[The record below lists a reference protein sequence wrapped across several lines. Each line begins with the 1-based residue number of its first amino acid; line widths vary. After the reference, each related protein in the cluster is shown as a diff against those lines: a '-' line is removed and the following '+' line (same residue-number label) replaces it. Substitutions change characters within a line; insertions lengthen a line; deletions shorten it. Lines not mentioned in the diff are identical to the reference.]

1 MGLKSYFKGRSGRV
15 FWVNVLLMFVLLA
28 GFPVLGL
35 VLLGDY
41 THHGEK
47 IEVIDVVGQNVY
59 EAEMALG
66 SLGLEA
72 VVADSTFQRDMPAGV
87 VIRQVPKA
95 GNEIKSG
102 RIVYLTKNLDHEP
115 LVVLPDLLGNCSRRE
130 AEAQL
135 KSLGFKLTEDEVV
148 EDEPKGLVVGI
159 KQNGRKL
166 TAEQRISKG
175 LPLTLC
181 VGAGYDDDTIY
192 VGSSAALDSVVNI
205 SVDADF

>member
-1 MGLKSYFKGRSGRV
+1 ML
-15 FWVNVLLMFVLLA
+15 FWINVLLMFVLLV

-35 VLLGDY
+35 QLLGSY

-47 IEVIDVVGQNVY
+47 VEVIDVVGQNVY
-59 EAEMALG
+59 EAEMALS

-72 VVADSTFQRDMPAGV
+72 IVADSTYQRNMPAGV
-87 VIRQVPKA
+87 IIRQVPKA

-115 LVVLPDLLGNCSRRE
+115 LVVLPDLVGNCSRRE

-135 KSLGFKLTEDEVV
+135 RSLGFKLTEDEEV
-148 EDEPKGLVVGI
+148 EDEPKDLVVGI
-159 KQNGRKL
+159 KQNGRRL
-166 TAEQRISKG
+166 TAEQRVSKG

-192 VGSSAALDSVVNI
+192 VDNSVALDSIVEI
-205 SVDADF
+205 DADF

>member
-1 MGLKSYFKGRSGRV
+1 MM
-15 FWVNVLLMFVLLA
+15 FWINVLLMFILLV

-35 VLLGDY
+35 QFLGSY

-47 IEVIDVVGQNVY
+47 VEVIDVVGQNVY
-59 EAEMALG
+59 EAEIALS

-72 VVADSTFQRDMPAGV
+72 VVADSTYQRNMPAGV
-87 VIRQVPKA
+87 IIRQVPKA

-115 LVVLPDLLGNCSRRE
+115 LVVLPDLVGNCSRRE

-135 KSLGFKLTEDEVV
+135 RSLGFRLTEDEEV

-192 VGSSAALDSVVNI
+192 VDNSVALDSIVDI
-205 SVDADF
+205 DADF

>member
-1 MGLKSYFKGRSGRV
+1 M
-15 FWVNVLLMFVLLA
+15 FWINVLLMFVLLV

-35 VLLGDY
+35 QFLGSY

-47 IEVIDVVGQNVY
+47 VEVIDVVGQNVY
-59 EAEMALG
+59 EAEMALS

-72 VVADSTFQRDMPAGV
+72 VVADSTYQRNMPAGV
-87 VIRQVPKA
+87 IVRQVPKA

-115 LVVLPDLLGNCSRRE
+115 LVVLPDLVGNCSRRE

-135 KSLGFKLTEDEVV
+135 RSLGFRLTEDEEV
-148 EDEPKGLVVGI
+148 EDEPKDLVVGI
-159 KQNGRKL
+159 KQNGRRL

-192 VGSSAALDSVVNI
+192 VDNSVALDSIVDI
-205 SVDADF
+205 DADF

>member
-1 MGLKSYFKGRSGRV
+1 MGLKSYFKGRSGMM
-15 FWVNVLLMFVLLA
+15 FWINVLLMFVLLV

-35 VLLGDY
+35 QFLGSY

-47 IEVIDVVGQNVY
+47 VEVIDVIGQNVY
-59 EAEMALG
+59 EAEMALS
-66 SLGLEA
+66 SLGFET
-72 VVADSTFQRDMPAGV
+72 VVADSTYQRNMPAGV
-87 VIRQVPKA
+87 IVRQVPKA

-115 LVVLPDLLGNCSRRE
+115 LVVLPDLVGNCSRRE

-135 KSLGFKLTEDEVV
+135 RSLGFKLTEDEEV
-148 EDEPKGLVVGI
+148 EDEPKDLVVGI
-159 KQNGRKL
+159 KQNGRRL

-192 VGSSAALDSVVNI
+192 VDNSVALDSIVDI
-205 SVDADF
+205 DADF

>member
-1 MGLKSYFKGRSGRV
+1 MM
-15 FWVNVLLMFVLLA
+15 FWINVLLMFVLLV

-35 VLLGDY
+35 QFLGSY

-47 IEVIDVVGQNVY
+47 VEVIDVVGQNVY
-59 EAEMALG
+59 EAEMALS

-72 VVADSTFQRDMPAGV
+72 VVADSTYQRDMPAGV
-87 VIRQVPKA
+87 IVRQVPKA

-115 LVVLPDLLGNCSRRE
+115 LVVLPDLVGNCSRRE

-135 KSLGFKLTEDEVV
+135 RSLGFRLTEDEEV
-148 EDEPKGLVVGI
+148 EDEPKDLVVGI
-159 KQNGRKL
+159 KQNGRRL

-192 VGSSAALDSVVNI
+192 VDNSVALDSIVDI
-205 SVDADF
+205 DADF

>member
-1 MGLKSYFKGRSGRV
+1 MM
-15 FWVNVLLMFVLLA
+15 FWINVLLMFVLLV

-35 VLLGDY
+35 QFLGSY

-47 IEVIDVVGQNVY
+47 VEVIDVVGQNVY
-59 EAEMALG
+59 EAEMALS

-72 VVADSTFQRDMPAGV
+72 VVADSTYQRDMPAGV
-87 VIRQVPKA
+87 IVRQVPKA

-115 LVVLPDLLGNCSRRE
+115 LVVLPDLVGYCSRRE

-135 KSLGFKLTEDEVV
+135 RSLGFKLTEDEEV
-148 EDEPKGLVVGI
+148 EDEPKDLVVGI
-159 KQNGRKL
+159 KQNGRRL

-192 VGSSAALDSVVNI
+192 VDNSVALDSIVDI
-205 SVDADF
+205 DADF

>member
-1 MGLKSYFKGRSGRV
+1 
-15 FWVNVLLMFVLLA
+15 MFVLLI
-28 GFPVLGL
+28 GFPLLGL
-35 VLLGDY
+35 QFLDNY

-47 IEVIDVVGQNVY
+47 VEVIDVVGQNVY
-59 EAEMALG
+59 EAEIALG

-87 VIRQVPKA
+87 IIRQVPKA
-95 GNEIKSG
+95 GNEVKSG

-115 LVVLPDLLGNCSRRE
+115 LVVLPDLVGNCSRRE

-135 KSLGFKLTEDEVV
+135 KSLGFKLTADEEV
-148 EDEPKGLVVGI
+148 EDEPKDLVVGI
-159 KQNGRKL
+159 KQNGRRL

-192 VGSSAALDSVVNI
+192 IDSSVALDSIVG
-205 SVDADF
+205 VDADF

>member
-1 MGLKSYFKGRSGRV
+1 MM
-15 FWVNVLLMFVLLA
+15 FWINVLLMFVLLV

-35 VLLGDY
+35 QFLGSY

-47 IEVIDVVGQNVY
+47 VEVIDVVGQNVY
-59 EAEMALG
+59 EAEIALS

-72 VVADSTFQRDMPAGV
+72 VVADSTYLRDMPAGV
-87 VIRQVPKA
+87 IVRQVPKA

-115 LVVLPDLLGNCSRRE
+115 LVVLPDLVGNCSRRE

-135 KSLGFKLTEDEVV
+135 RSLGFKLTEDEEV
-148 EDEPKGLVVGI
+148 EDEPKDLVVGI
-159 KQNGRKL
+159 KQNGRRL

-192 VGSSAALDSVVNI
+192 VDNSVALDSIVDI
-205 SVDADF
+205 DADF

>member
-1 MGLKSYFKGRSGRV
+1 M
-15 FWVNVLLMFVLLA
+15 FWINVLLMFILLV

-35 VLLGDY
+35 QFLGSY

-47 IEVIDVVGQNVY
+47 VEVIDVVGQNVY
-59 EAEMALG
+59 EAEMALS

-72 VVADSTFQRDMPAGV
+72 VVADSTYQRNMPAGV
-87 VIRQVPKA
+87 IVRQVPKA

-115 LVVLPDLLGNCSRRE
+115 LVVLPDLVGNCSRRE

-135 KSLGFKLTEDEVV
+135 RSLGFRLTEDEEV

-159 KQNGRKL
+159 KQNGRRL

-192 VGSSAALDSVVNI
+192 VDNSVALDSIVDI
-205 SVDADF
+205 DADF

>member
-1 MGLKSYFKGRSGRV
+1 MM
-15 FWVNVLLMFVLLA
+15 FWINVLLMFVLLV

-35 VLLGDY
+35 QFLGSY

-47 IEVIDVVGQNVY
+47 VEVIDVVGQNVY

-72 VVADSTFQRDMPAGV
+72 VVADSTYQRDMPAGV
-87 VIRQVPKA
+87 IVRQVPKA

-115 LVVLPDLLGNCSRRE
+115 LVVLPDLVGNCSRRE

-135 KSLGFKLTEDEVV
+135 RSLGFRLTEDEEV
-148 EDEPKGLVVGI
+148 EDEPKDLVVGI
-159 KQNGRKL
+159 KQNGRRL

-192 VGSSAALDSVVNI
+192 VDNSVALDSIVDI
-205 SVDADF
+205 DADF

>member
-1 MGLKSYFKGRSGRV
+1 MGLKSYFKGRSGMM
-15 FWVNVLLMFVLLA
+15 FWINVLLMFVLLV

-35 VLLGDY
+35 QFLGSY

-47 IEVIDVVGQNVY
+47 VEVIDVVGQNVY
-59 EAEMALG
+59 EAEMALS

-72 VVADSTFQRDMPAGV
+72 VVADSTYQRDMPAGV
-87 VIRQVPKA
+87 IVRQVPKA

-115 LVVLPDLLGNCSRRE
+115 LVVLPDLVGNCSRRE

-135 KSLGFKLTEDEVV
+135 RSLGFRLTEDEEV

-159 KQNGRKL
+159 KQNGRRL

-192 VGSSAALDSVVNI
+192 VDNSVALDSIVDI
-205 SVDADF
+205 DADF

>member
-1 MGLKSYFKGRSGRV
+1 MGLKSYFKGRSGMM
-15 FWVNVLLMFVLLA
+15 FWINVLLMFILLV

-35 VLLGDY
+35 QFLGSY

-47 IEVIDVVGQNVY
+47 VEVIDVVGQNVY
-59 EAEMALG
+59 EAEIALS

-72 VVADSTFQRDMPAGV
+72 VVADSTYQRNMPAGV
-87 VIRQVPKA
+87 IVRQVPKA

-115 LVVLPDLLGNCSRRE
+115 LVVLPDLVGNCSRRE

-135 KSLGFKLTEDEVV
+135 RSLGFRLTEDEEV

-159 KQNGRKL
+159 KQNGRRL

-192 VGSSAALDSVVNI
+192 VDNSVALDSIVDI
-205 SVDADF
+205 DADF

>member
-1 MGLKSYFKGRSGRV
+1 M
-15 FWVNVLLMFVLLA
+15 FWINVLLMFVLLV

-35 VLLGDY
+35 QFLGSY

-47 IEVIDVVGQNVY
+47 VEVIDVVGQNVY
-59 EAEMALG
+59 EAEIALS
-66 SLGLEA
+66 SLGLET
-72 VVADSTFQRDMPAGV
+72 VVADSTYQRNMPAGV
-87 VIRQVPKA
+87 IVRQVPKA

-115 LVVLPDLLGNCSRRE
+115 LVVLPDLVGNCSRRE

-135 KSLGFKLTEDEVV
+135 RSLGFRLTEDEEV

-159 KQNGRKL
+159 KQNGRRL

-192 VGSSAALDSVVNI
+192 VDNSVALDSIVEI
-205 SVDADF
+205 DADF

>member
-1 MGLKSYFKGRSGRV
+1 MGLKSYFKGRSGMM
-15 FWVNVLLMFVLLA
+15 FWINVLLMFVLLV

-35 VLLGDY
+35 QFLGSY

-59 EAEMALG
+59 EAEMALS

-72 VVADSTFQRDMPAGV
+72 VVADSTYQRDMPAGV
-87 VIRQVPKA
+87 IVRQVPKA

-115 LVVLPDLLGNCSRRE
+115 LVVLPDLVGNCSRRE

-135 KSLGFKLTEDEVV
+135 RSLGFRLTEDEEV
-148 EDEPKGLVVGI
+148 EDEPKDLVVGI
-159 KQNGRKL
+159 KQNGRRL

-192 VGSSAALDSVVNI
+192 VDNSVALDSIVDI
-205 SVDADF
+205 DADF

>member
-1 MGLKSYFKGRSGRV
+1 M
-15 FWVNVLLMFVLLA
+15 FWINVLLMFILLV

-35 VLLGDY
+35 QFLGSY

-47 IEVIDVVGQNVY
+47 VEVIDVVGQNVY
-59 EAEMALG
+59 EAEIALS
-66 SLGLEA
+66 SLGLET
-72 VVADSTFQRDMPAGV
+72 VVADSTYQRNMPAGV
-87 VIRQVPKA
+87 IIRQVPKA

-115 LVVLPDLLGNCSRRE
+115 LVVLPDLVGNCSRRE

-135 KSLGFKLTEDEVV
+135 KSLGFRLTEDEEV

-159 KQNGRKL
+159 KQNGRRL

-192 VGSSAALDSVVNI
+192 VDNSVALDSIVDI
-205 SVDADF
+205 DADF

>member
-1 MGLKSYFKGRSGRV
+1 MM
-15 FWVNVLLMFVLLA
+15 FWINVLLMFVLLV

-35 VLLGDY
+35 QFLGSY

-47 IEVIDVVGQNVY
+47 VEVIDVVGQNVY
-59 EAEMALG
+59 EAEIAL
-66 SLGLEA
+66 SNLGLET
-72 VVADSTFQRDMPAGV
+72 VVADSTYQRNMPAGV
-87 VIRQVPKA
+87 IIRQVPKA

-115 LVVLPDLLGNCSRRE
+115 LVVLPDLVGNCSRRE

-135 KSLGFKLTEDEVV
+135 RSLGFRLTEDEEV

-159 KQNGRKL
+159 KQNGRRL

-192 VGSSAALDSVVNI
+192 VDNSVALDSIVDI
-205 SVDADF
+205 DADF

>member
-1 MGLKSYFKGRSGRV
+1 MGLKSYFKGRSGMM
-15 FWVNVLLMFVLLA
+15 FWINVLLMFVLLV

-35 VLLGDY
+35 QFLGSY

-47 IEVIDVVGQNVY
+47 VEVIDVVGQNVY
-59 EAEMALG
+59 EAEIAL
-66 SLGLEA
+66 SNLGLET
-72 VVADSTFQRDMPAGV
+72 VVADSTYQRNMPAGV
-87 VIRQVPKA
+87 IVRQVPKA

-115 LVVLPDLLGNCSRRE
+115 LVVLPDLVGNCSRRE

-135 KSLGFKLTEDEVV
+135 RSLGFKLTEDEEV
-148 EDEPKGLVVGI
+148 EDEPKDLVVGI
-159 KQNGRKL
+159 KQNGRRL

-192 VGSSAALDSVVNI
+192 VDNSVALDSIVDI
-205 SVDADF
+205 DADF

>member
-1 MGLKSYFKGRSGRV
+1 MM
-15 FWVNVLLMFVLLA
+15 FWINVLLMFVLLV

-35 VLLGDY
+35 QFLGSY

-47 IEVIDVVGQNVY
+47 VEVIDVVGQNVY
-59 EAEMALG
+59 EAEMALS

-72 VVADSTFQRDMPAGV
+72 VVADSTYQRNMPAGV
-87 VIRQVPKA
+87 IIRQVPKA

-115 LVVLPDLLGNCSRRE
+115 LVVLPDLVGNCSRRE

-135 KSLGFKLTEDEVV
+135 RSLGFKLTEDEEV

-159 KQNGRKL
+159 KQNGRRL

-192 VGSSAALDSVVNI
+192 VDNSVALDSIVDI
-205 SVDADF
+205 DADF

>member
-1 MGLKSYFKGRSGRV
+1 MM
-15 FWVNVLLMFVLLA
+15 FWINVLLMFILLV

-35 VLLGDY
+35 QFLGSY

-47 IEVIDVVGQNVY
+47 VEVIDVVGQNVY
-59 EAEMALG
+59 EAEIALS
-66 SLGLEA
+66 SLGLET
-72 VVADSTFQRDMPAGV
+72 VVADSTYQRNMPAGV
-87 VIRQVPKA
+87 IIRQVPKA

-115 LVVLPDLLGNCSRRE
+115 LVILPDLVGNCSRRE

-135 KSLGFKLTEDEVV
+135 RSLGFRLTEDEEV

-159 KQNGRKL
+159 KQNGRRL

-192 VGSSAALDSVVNI
+192 VDNSVALDSIVDI
-205 SVDADF
+205 DADF

>member
-1 MGLKSYFKGRSGRV
+1 MGLKSYFKGRSGMM
-15 FWVNVLLMFVLLA
+15 FWINVLLMFVLLV

-35 VLLGDY
+35 QFLGSY

-47 IEVIDVVGQNVY
+47 VEVIDVVGQNVY
-59 EAEMALG
+59 EAEIALS
-66 SLGLEA
+66 SLGLET
-72 VVADSTFQRDMPAGV
+72 VVADSTYQRNMPAGV
-87 VIRQVPKA
+87 IVRQVPKA

-115 LVVLPDLLGNCSRRE
+115 LVVLPDLVGNCSRRE

-135 KSLGFKLTEDEVV
+135 RSLGFKLTEDEEV
-148 EDEPKGLVVGI
+148 EDEPKDLVVGI
-159 KQNGRKL
+159 KQNGRRL

-192 VGSSAALDSVVNI
+192 VDNSVALDSI
-205 SVDADF
+205 VDIDAGF

>member
-1 MGLKSYFKGRSGRV
+1 MGLKSYFKGRSGMM
-15 FWVNVLLMFVLLA
+15 FWINVLLMFVLLV

-35 VLLGDY
+35 QFLGSY

-47 IEVIDVVGQNVY
+47 VEVIDVVGQNVY
-59 EAEMALG
+59 EAEIALS
-66 SLGLEA
+66 SLGLET
-72 VVADSTFQRDMPAGV
+72 VVADSTYQRNMPAGV
-87 VIRQVPKA
+87 IIRQVPKA

-115 LVVLPDLLGNCSRRE
+115 LVVLPDLVGNCSRRE

-135 KSLGFKLTEDEVV
+135 RSLGFKLTEDEEV
-148 EDEPKGLVVGI
+148 EDEPKDLVVGI
-159 KQNGRKL
+159 KQNGRRL

-192 VGSSAALDSVVNI
+192 VDNSVALDSIVDI
-205 SVDADF
+205 DADF

>member
-1 MGLKSYFKGRSGRV
+1 M
-15 FWVNVLLMFVLLA
+15 FWINVLLMFILLV

-35 VLLGDY
+35 QFLGSY

-47 IEVIDVVGQNVY
+47 VEVIDVVGQNVY
-59 EAEMALG
+59 EAEIALS
-66 SLGLEA
+66 SLGLET
-72 VVADSTFQRDMPAGV
+72 VVADSTYQRNMPAGV
-87 VIRQVPKA
+87 IIRQVPKA

-115 LVVLPDLLGNCSRRE
+115 LVVLPDLVGNCSRRE

-135 KSLGFKLTEDEVV
+135 RSLGFRLTEDEEV

-159 KQNGRKL
+159 KQNGRRF

-192 VGSSAALDSVVNI
+192 VDNSVALDSIVDI
-205 SVDADF
+205 DADF

>member
-1 MGLKSYFKGRSGRV
+1 MGLKSYFKGRSGMM
-15 FWVNVLLMFVLLA
+15 FWINVLLMFVLLV

-35 VLLGDY
+35 QFLGSY

-47 IEVIDVVGQNVY
+47 VEVIDVVGQNVY
-59 EAEMALG
+59 EAEMALS

-72 VVADSTFQRDMPAGV
+72 VVADSTYQRDMPAGV
-87 VIRQVPKA
+87 IVRQVPKA

-115 LVVLPDLLGNCSRRE
+115 LVVLPDLVGNCSRRE

-135 KSLGFKLTEDEVV
+135 RSLGFKLTEDEEV
-148 EDEPKGLVVGI
+148 EDEPKDLVVGI
-159 KQNGRKL
+159 KQNGRRL

-192 VGSSAALDSVVNI
+192 VDNSVALDSIVEI
-205 SVDADF
+205 DADF

>member
-1 MGLKSYFKGRSGRV
+1 MGLKSYFKGRSGMM
-15 FWVNVLLMFVLLA
+15 FWINVLLMFVLLV

-35 VLLGDY
+35 QFLGSY

-47 IEVIDVVGQNVY
+47 VEVIDVVGQNVY
-59 EAEMALG
+59 EAEIALS
-66 SLGLEA
+66 SLGLET
-72 VVADSTFQRDMPAGV
+72 VVADSTYQRNMPAGV
-87 VIRQVPKA
+87 IIRQVPKA

-115 LVVLPDLLGNCSRRE
+115 LVVLPDLVGNCSRRE

-135 KSLGFKLTEDEVV
+135 RSLGFRLTEDEEV

-159 KQNGRKL
+159 KQNGRRL

-192 VGSSAALDSVVNI
+192 VDNSVALDSIVDI
-205 SVDADF
+205 DADF

>member
-1 MGLKSYFKGRSGRV
+1 MM
-15 FWVNVLLMFVLLA
+15 FWINVLLMFVLLV

-35 VLLGDY
+35 QFLGSY

-47 IEVIDVVGQNVY
+47 VEVIDVVGQNVY
-59 EAEMALG
+59 EAEMALS

-72 VVADSTFQRDMPAGV
+72 VVADSTYLRDMPAGV
-87 VIRQVPKA
+87 IVRQVPKA

-115 LVVLPDLLGNCSRRE
+115 LVVLPDLVGNCSRRE

-135 KSLGFKLTEDEVV
+135 RSLGFKLTEDEEV
-148 EDEPKGLVVGI
+148 EDEPKDLVVGI
-159 KQNGRKL
+159 KQNGRRL

-192 VGSSAALDSVVNI
+192 VDNSVALDSIVDI
-205 SVDADF
+205 DADF

>member
-1 MGLKSYFKGRSGRV
+1 MGLKSYFKGRSGMM
-15 FWVNVLLMFVLLA
+15 FWINVLLMFVLLV

-35 VLLGDY
+35 QFLGSY

-47 IEVIDVVGQNVY
+47 VEVIDVVGQNVY
-59 EAEMALG
+59 EAEMTLS

-72 VVADSTFQRDMPAGV
+72 VVADSTYQRDMPAGV
-87 VIRQVPKA
+87 IVRQVPKA

-115 LVVLPDLLGNCSRRE
+115 LVVLPDLVGNCSRRE

-135 KSLGFKLTEDEVV
+135 RSLGFKLTEDEEV
-148 EDEPKGLVVGI
+148 EDEPKDLVVGI
-159 KQNGRKL
+159 KQNGRRL

-192 VGSSAALDSVVNI
+192 VDNSVALDSIVDI
-205 SVDADF
+205 DADF

>member
-1 MGLKSYFKGRSGRV
+1 M
-15 FWVNVLLMFVLLA
+15 FWINVLLMFVLLV

-35 VLLGDY
+35 QLLGSY

-47 IEVIDVVGQNVY
+47 VEVIDVVGQNVY
-59 EAEMALG
+59 EAEIALS
-66 SLGLEA
+66 SLGLET
-72 VVADSTFQRDMPAGV
+72 VVADSTYQRNMPAGV
-87 VIRQVPKA
+87 IIRQVPKA

-115 LVVLPDLLGNCSRRE
+115 LVVLPDLVGNCSRRE

-135 KSLGFKLTEDEVV
+135 RSLGFRLTEDEEV

-159 KQNGRKL
+159 KQNGRRL

-192 VGSSAALDSVVNI
+192 VDNSVALDSIVDI
-205 SVDADF
+205 DADF

>member
-1 MGLKSYFKGRSGRV
+1 M
-15 FWVNVLLMFVLLA
+15 FWINVLLMFVLLV

-35 VLLGDY
+35 QFLGSY

-47 IEVIDVVGQNVY
+47 VEVIDVVGQNVY
-59 EAEMALG
+59 EAEIALS
-66 SLGLEA
+66 SLGLET
-72 VVADSTFQRDMPAGV
+72 VVADSTYQRNMPAGV
-87 VIRQVPKA
+87 IIRQVPKA

-115 LVVLPDLLGNCSRRE
+115 LVVLPDLVGNCSRRE

-135 KSLGFKLTEDEVV
+135 RSLGFKLTEDEEV
-148 EDEPKGLVVGI
+148 EDEPKDLVVGI
-159 KQNGRKL
+159 KQNGRRL

-192 VGSSAALDSVVNI
+192 VDNSVALDSIVDI
-205 SVDADF
+205 DADF

>member
-1 MGLKSYFKGRSGRV
+1 MGLKSYFKGRSGMM
-15 FWVNVLLMFVLLA
+15 FWINVLLMFVLLV

-35 VLLGDY
+35 QFLGSY

-47 IEVIDVVGQNVY
+47 VEVIDVVGQNVY
-59 EAEMALG
+59 EAEIALS

-72 VVADSTFQRDMPAGV
+72 VVADSTYQRNMPAGV
-87 VIRQVPKA
+87 IVRQVPKA

-115 LVVLPDLLGNCSRRE
+115 LVVLPDLVGNCSRRE

-135 KSLGFKLTEDEVV
+135 RSLGFRLTEDEEV

-159 KQNGRKL
+159 KQNGRRL

-192 VGSSAALDSVVNI
+192 VDNSVALDSIVDI
-205 SVDADF
+205 DADF

>member
-1 MGLKSYFKGRSGRV
+1 MM
-15 FWVNVLLMFVLLA
+15 FWINVLLMFVLLV

-35 VLLGDY
+35 QFLGSY

-47 IEVIDVVGQNVY
+47 VEVIDVVGQNVY
-59 EAEMALG
+59 EAEIALS
-66 SLGLEA
+66 SLGLET
-72 VVADSTFQRDMPAGV
+72 VVADSTYQRNMPAGV
-87 VIRQVPKA
+87 IIRQVPKA

-115 LVVLPDLLGNCSRRE
+115 LVVLPDLVGNCSRRE

-135 KSLGFKLTEDEVV
+135 RSLGFKLTEDEEV

-159 KQNGRKL
+159 KQNGRRL

-192 VGSSAALDSVVNI
+192 VDNSVALDSIVEI
-205 SVDADF
+205 DADF

>member
-1 MGLKSYFKGRSGRV
+1 MM
-15 FWVNVLLMFVLLA
+15 FWINVLLMFVLLV

-35 VLLGDY
+35 QFLVSY

-47 IEVIDVVGQNVY
+47 VEVIDVVGQNVY
-59 EAEMALG
+59 EAEMALS

-72 VVADSTFQRDMPAGV
+72 VVADSTYQRDMPAGV
-87 VIRQVPKA
+87 IVRQVPKA

-115 LVVLPDLLGNCSRRE
+115 LVILPDLVGNCSRRE

-135 KSLGFKLTEDEVV
+135 SSLGFKLTEDEEV
-148 EDEPKGLVVGI
+148 EDEPKDLVVGI
-159 KQNGRKL
+159 KQNGRRL

-192 VGSSAALDSVVNI
+192 VDNSVALDSIVDI
-205 SVDADF
+205 DADF

>member
-1 MGLKSYFKGRSGRV
+1 MGLKSYFKGRSGMM
-15 FWVNVLLMFVLLA
+15 FWINVLLMFVLLV

-35 VLLGDY
+35 QFLGSY

-47 IEVIDVVGQNVY
+47 VEVIDVVGQNVY
-59 EAEMALG
+59 EAEIALS

-72 VVADSTFQRDMPAGV
+72 VVADSTYQRNMPAGV
-87 VIRQVPKA
+87 IIRQVPKA

-115 LVVLPDLLGNCSRRE
+115 LVVLPDLVGNCSRRE

-135 KSLGFKLTEDEVV
+135 RSLGFRLTEDEEV

-159 KQNGRKL
+159 KQNGRRL

-192 VGSSAALDSVVNI
+192 VDNSVALDSIVDI
-205 SVDADF
+205 DADF

>member
-1 MGLKSYFKGRSGRV
+1 MGLKSYFKGRSGMM
-15 FWVNVLLMFVLLA
+15 FWINVLLMFVLLV

-35 VLLGDY
+35 QFLGSY

-47 IEVIDVVGQNVY
+47 VEVIDVVGQNVY
-59 EAEMALG
+59 EAEMALS

-72 VVADSTFQRDMPAGV
+72 VVADSTYQRDMPAGV
-87 VIRQVPKA
+87 IVRQVPKA

-115 LVVLPDLLGNCSRRE
+115 LVVLPDLVGNCSRRE

-135 KSLGFKLTEDEVV
+135 RSLGFRLTEDEEV
-148 EDEPKGLVVGI
+148 EDEPKDLVVGI
-159 KQNGRKL
+159 KQNGRRL

-192 VGSSAALDSVVNI
+192 VDNSVALDSIVDI
-205 SVDADF
+205 DADF

>member
-1 MGLKSYFKGRSGRV
+1 MGLKSYFKGRSGMM
-15 FWVNVLLMFVLLA
+15 FWINVLLMFILLV

-35 VLLGDY
+35 QFLGSY

-47 IEVIDVVGQNVY
+47 VEVIDVVGQNVY
-59 EAEMALG
+59 EAEIALS
-66 SLGLEA
+66 SLGLET
-72 VVADSTFQRDMPAGV
+72 VVADSTYQRNMPAGV
-87 VIRQVPKA
+87 IIRQVPKA

-115 LVVLPDLLGNCSRRE
+115 LVVLPDLVGNCSRRE

-135 KSLGFKLTEDEVV
+135 RSLGFRLTEDEEV

-159 KQNGRKL
+159 KQNGRRL

-192 VGSSAALDSVVNI
+192 VDNSVALDSIVDI
-205 SVDADF
+205 DADF

>member
-1 MGLKSYFKGRSGRV
+1 MM
-15 FWVNVLLMFVLLA
+15 FWINVLLMFVLLV

-35 VLLGDY
+35 QFLGSY

-47 IEVIDVVGQNVY
+47 VEVIDVVGQNVY
-59 EAEMALG
+59 EAEIALS
-66 SLGLEA
+66 SLGLET
-72 VVADSTFQRDMPAGV
+72 VVADSTYQRNMPAGV
-87 VIRQVPKA
+87 IIRQVPKA

-115 LVVLPDLLGNCSRRE
+115 LVVLPDLVGNCSRRE

-135 KSLGFKLTEDEVV
+135 RSLGFRLTEDEEV

-192 VGSSAALDSVVNI
+192 VDNSVALDSIVDI
-205 SVDADF
+205 DADF

>member
-1 MGLKSYFKGRSGRV
+1 MM
-15 FWVNVLLMFVLLA
+15 FWINVLLMFVLLV

-35 VLLGDY
+35 QFLGSY

-47 IEVIDVVGQNVY
+47 VEVIDVVGQNVY
-59 EAEMALG
+59 EAEMALS
-66 SLGLEA
+66 SLGLET
-72 VVADSTFQRDMPAGV
+72 VVADSTYQRNMPAGV
-87 VIRQVPKA
+87 IIRQVPKA

-115 LVVLPDLLGNCSRRE
+115 LVVLPDLVGNCSRRE

-135 KSLGFKLTEDEVV
+135 RSLGFRLTEDEEV

-159 KQNGRKL
+159 KQNGRRL

-192 VGSSAALDSVVNI
+192 VDNSVALDSIVDI
-205 SVDADF
+205 DADF

>member
-1 MGLKSYFKGRSGRV
+1 M
-15 FWVNVLLMFVLLA
+15 FWINVLLMFVLLV

-35 VLLGDY
+35 QFLGSY

-47 IEVIDVVGQNVY
+47 VEVIDVVGQNVY
-59 EAEMALG
+59 EAEMALS

-72 VVADSTFQRDMPAGV
+72 VVADSTYQRDMPAGV
-87 VIRQVPKA
+87 IVRQVPKA

-115 LVVLPDLLGNCSRRE
+115 LVVLPDLVGNCSRRE

-135 KSLGFKLTEDEVV
+135 RSLGFRLTEDEEV
-148 EDEPKGLVVGI
+148 EDEPKDLVVGI
-159 KQNGRKL
+159 KQNGRRL

-192 VGSSAALDSVVNI
+192 VDNSVALDSIVDI
-205 SVDADF
+205 DADF